1 MCCCAPFVGHIP
13 PMSLQNPKFPSKL
26 NRTEMADEAE
36 LFCTSASKTVVF
48 ARLLVSVNDLHRGL
62 SSSVFR
68 VEQITQN
75 PVVAIPYRFDPG
87 HRHQKIPKALRSFRD
102 FFICRDSSFEKG
114 PPWSVSAG
122 FKRVLGIT
130 KEARRFSSGEQKR
143 LPPKRQSKSC

>member
-1 MCCCAPFVGHIP
+1 
-13 PMSLQNPKFPSKL
+13 
-26 NRTEMADEAE
+26 MADEAE

-87 HRHQKIPKALRSFRD
+87 HRHQKNGILCKKECR
-102 FFICRDSSFEKG
+102 FFIVFFTNFYIKI
-114 PPWSVSAG
+114 
-122 FKRVLGIT
+122 FILY
-130 KEARRFSSGEQKR
+130 F
-143 LPPKRQSKSC
+143 